1 MTSLLVQCLRFLT
14 SNAGDLVR
22 ELRFPTP
29 HGIAKKKKNA
39 GKKKYVCVCV
49 CSCVVVV
56 GFPGGSDS
64 KKSTCSVG
72 DLGLIPGFRRSS
84 GVEHGNPL

>member
-29 HGIAKKKKNA
+29 HGIAKKKKKNT
-39 GKKKYVCVCV
+39 GKKKYVCVCR
-49 CSCVVVV
+49 CVVVV

-84 GVEHGNPL
+84 GGEHGNPL

>member
-29 HGIAKKKKNA
+29 HGIAKKKKKNTQE
-39 GKKKYVCVCV
+39 KKKEYVCVCV
-49 CSCVVVV
+49 CVCV
-56 GFPGGSDS
+56 
-64 KKSTCSVG
+64 
-72 DLGLIPGFRRSS
+72 
-84 GVEHGNPL
+84 